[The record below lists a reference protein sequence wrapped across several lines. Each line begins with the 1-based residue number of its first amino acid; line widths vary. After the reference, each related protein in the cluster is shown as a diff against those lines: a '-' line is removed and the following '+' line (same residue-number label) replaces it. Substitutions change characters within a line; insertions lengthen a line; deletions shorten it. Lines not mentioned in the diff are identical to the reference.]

1 LADLGVLGNDF
12 IGGHVVVIG
21 GHSRSGYNDPWNKDI
36 QLLADT
42 GSTVVHCPRPFYRY
56 GIAMESYF
64 KYLRM
69 GVNVAIGTDTF
80 PQDLLKEMRLVSI
93 ISKIVEGAPDV
104 ATSTEVF
111 NSATLSAAK
120 ALKRPDLGRIAKE
133 AKADLA
139 LIRLDTFNMCPMTD
153 PLRTLVQVADRS
165 DVDTVIANG
174 KTVVEGGKV
183 IGFDEE
189 KILAELQKSMERV
202 CSKVPEY
209 DRLHRT
215 AAEIVPPSL
224 KKLE

>member
-1 LADLGVLGNDF
+1 
-12 IGGHVVVIG
+12 
-21 GHSRSGYNDPWNKDI
+21 
-36 QLLADT
+36 
-42 GSTVVHCPRPFYRY
+42 
-56 GIAMESYF
+56 
-64 KYLRM
+64 
-69 GVNVAIGTDTF
+69 
-80 PQDLLKEMRLVSI
+80 
-93 ISKIVEGAPDV
+93 
-104 ATSTEVF
+104 
-111 NSATLSAAK
+111 
-120 ALKRPDLGRIAKE
+120 
-133 AKADLA
+133 
-139 LIRLDTFNMCPMTD
+139 MTD